1 MLCLAYAD
9 SVVVCNQLN
18 EVHMN
23 HNMVT
28 QFMSKSVHIVMQ
40 VRVLKSTRYCIV
52 LDLGTEKVC

>member
-1 MLCLAYAD
+1 MLCLVYAD
-9 SVVVCNQLN
+9 SVVFSNQLN